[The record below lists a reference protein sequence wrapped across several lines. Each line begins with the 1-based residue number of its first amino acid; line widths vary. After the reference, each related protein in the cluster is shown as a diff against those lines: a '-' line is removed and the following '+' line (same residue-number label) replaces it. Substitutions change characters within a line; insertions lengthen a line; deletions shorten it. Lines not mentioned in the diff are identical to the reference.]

1 MTKYY
6 YKNCCLTDLLLIG
19 ELGEPCHQHVQQGAV
34 LVGFHLKAHDFTNL
48 HANEFVLTS
57 AYWILQI

>member
-1 MTKYY
+1 MTKYF

-34 LVGFHLKAHDFTNL
+34 LIGFHFKAHNFTNL
-48 HANEFVLTS
+48 HTN
-57 AYWILQI
+57 